1 MENVSVVVGNG
12 LREDAIEVRGSTA
25 VEGGAFGRRR
35 LSSVWKET
43 RDAVSSLTSVDEMS
57 VD

>member
-1 MENVSVVVGNG
+1 MVVGNG
-12 LREDAIEVRGSTA
+12 LREDAMAVRGSAA
-25 VEGGAFGRRR
+25 VEVGAFGRSR